1 MKEGKKLLSLSL
13 AAAMTLGLAAPA
25 MAAEETTAPEQGKIV
40 ILHTN
45 DVHCQIDQAK
55 EAAMNADE
63 ELKGRI
69 LFMEQGPGY
78 MQGEE
83 SEDTNR

>member
-1 MKEGKKLLSLSL
+1 MLLGK
-13 AAAMTLGLAAPA
+13 
-25 MAAEETTAPEQGKIV
+25 
-40 ILHTN
+40 
-45 DVHCQIDQAK
+45 QIDQAK